1 MTLQN
6 IKISLRTD
14 DLSNWT
20 SSNPVLRSGELAVV
34 NDISAGFTRFKV
46 GNGVSAFNQLP
57 FVNQTKVITDLLEAG
72 GVQAQHISQGTHAS
86 ATPFGLAAG
95 YRLSANANYSQAMG
109 FKSQTSASHDFS
121 FAWNGNDS
129 DYTILGD

>member
-20 SSNPVLRSGELAVV
+20 SSNPVLRSGEFAVV
-34 NDISAGFTRFKV
+34 NDISVGFTRFKV

-72 GVQAQHISQGTHAS
+72 GVQA
-86 ATPFGLAAG
+86 
-95 YRLSANANYSQAMG
+95 
-109 FKSQTSASHDFS
+109 
-121 FAWNGNDS
+121 
-129 DYTILGD
+129 